1 MPDEV
6 KIQTLTSML
15 EDDPVKAIQAMIK
28 SSENALSERQSTW
41 DRYWRKYRRGL
52 KYQPTSDTTQTP
64 LFFVNYI
71 FTVVETSRVYLTRS
85 LPSIVATPVEIS
97 DDMAAEIATTILRH
111 EMTRARVLDAA
122 KRVLQHAFITG
133 VGWFKAYYDKEA
145 GNHGKGAIVIDVVPP
160 EDILIDPLATSQ
172 HDARWIIHRKRN
184 VPYEDVMDLLDGK
197 DLPAGT
203 ETPLRPSGEVHDTPG
218 AVVTRY
224 EAWVREKNGWHVYQL
239 VENVLVKD
247 FKSPYTRH
255 NKTPFVPLFDM
266 VDDRADNFYK
276 IGIGEIEEIEAQQ
289 DKIDAL
295 DWLIYANIRN
305 TVNRQRLVDVS
316 KGISPD
322 QVDNTPGRVYGVMGD
337 PRSAMIWDQ
346 PASLSQDV
354 FAYRFQ
360 AEQYIQSVSGIFEV
374 TQGKRPTGIVAARA
388 IERLQEA
395 AATRL
400 YDKQLSLCSALR
412 DVAELCLY
420 NIFQFYD
427 SDRIVRTAN
436 NHLLRITGKYPDE
449 LSIPKDASDEEKM
462 AIEMQR
468 IQWKEQS
475 GYNIVLEDID
485 LDYDIEVDAES
496 SLPSSKRDRAQQA
509 GELFRLKAIDRRA
522 LLEAADWPN
531 RNEILARMGDGSIA
545 DTEAQQAGAEQ
556 LIQAIIQQMLQ
567 QGQQIMPE
575 NQIMPELY

>member
-1 MPDEV
+1 
-6 KIQTLTSML
+6 
-15 EDDPVKAIQAMIK
+15 
-28 SSENALSERQSTW
+28 
-41 DRYWRKYRRGL
+41 
-52 KYQPTSDTTQTP
+52 
-64 LFFVNYI
+64 
-71 FTVVETSRVYLTRS
+71 
-85 LPSIVATPVEIS
+85 
-97 DDMAAEIATTILRH
+97 
-111 EMTRARVLDAA
+111 
-122 KRVLQHAFITG
+122 
-133 VGWFKAYYDKEA
+133 
-145 GNHGKGAIVIDVVPP
+145 
-160 EDILIDPLATSQ
+160 
-172 HDARWIIHRKRN
+172 
-184 VPYEDVMDLLDGK
+184 
-197 DLPAGT
+197 
-203 ETPLRPSGEVHDTPG
+203 
-218 AVVTRY
+218 
-224 EAWVREKNGWHVYQL
+224 
-239 VENVLVKD
+239 
-247 FKSPYTRH
+247 
-255 NKTPFVPLFDM
+255 M

-337 PRSAMIWDQ
+337 PRNAMIWDQ

-360 AEQYIQSVSGIFEV
+360 AEQYIQSVSGVFEV
-374 TQGKRPTGIVAARA
+374 TQGKRPAGIVAARA

-427 SDRIVRTAN
+427 SDRIVRTAD

-462 AIEMQR
+462 VIEMQR
-468 IQWKEQS
+468 AQWKEQS

-485 LDYDIEVDAES
+485 LDYDVEVDAES

-556 LIQAIIQQMLQ
+556 LIQAIIQQMMQ
-567 QGQQIMPE
+567 QGQQIAPE
-575 NQIMPELY
+575 TQIMPELY